1 MAEAITIKKLTDF
14 ASGSVPRLLRLG
26 SSFQRI
32 LTFSP
37 ADDLI
42 FPQKA
47 ISVSIGKGS
56 LSVAYGTKI
65 LSAMSLKGLK
75 TYPLEESGRYPQPE
89 EMISSLALAVNEFGA
104 PRVALTLIIP
114 KAWAIIRTVEF
125 PSTVRENLASVVAF
139 EMDRLTPFTSDEA
152 FFDFKVLKEDGGRIT
167 LLLMAARSDAVMPYL
182 NSLAANGFTVNRITV
197 DIAGISAF
205 CGQEGKDSDVLFI
218 GIDEK
223 EYEGAQFTGGSMVK
237 VFSGSFKSTDET
249 AKVDEVSAHLK
260 KLIEESKELGRSPK
274 VTAHIKGSSPSIGEL
289 LKVRISVPVSLL
301 KPSYARIQFLQPL
314 QDIPY
319 GTVGS
324 LIESLQAG
332 RNGLN
337 LLKKGVQTKQKPP
350 VAFTIILMIAI
361 VVIWVA
367 YLLAPLRGERQRL
380 AEITQT
386 ASSLKAAVKKV
397 EDLKKEAAD
406 LNAEIDL
413 IKNFK
418 EERPL
423 VLTLM
428 KELTTVI
435 PKTTWL
441 TRVRITETG
450 VDIEGYAA
458 SASELL
464 PKLEASKLFQKVE
477 FASPTF
483 RDVKMNSDRFVI
495 KMEIEGIKKGSETA
509 QKTDGGAKKTVIEKP
524 KAGEK
529 IKSDKK

>member
-14 ASGSVPRLLRLG
+14 ASGSIPRLMSLG
-26 SSFQRI
+26 SFLRRI

-47 ISVSIGKGS
+47 LSVSIGKGS
-56 LSVAYGTKI
+56 LSVAYGTRF
-65 LSAMSLKGLK
+65 LSGMSLKGLK
-75 TYPLEESGRYPQPE
+75 TYPLEGSSRYPQPE
-89 EMISSLALAVNEFGA
+89 EMVSSLALATNEFGV
-104 PRVALTLIIP
+104 PRTAITLSIP

-139 EMDRLTPFTSDEA
+139 EMDRLTPFTSEEA
-152 FFDFKVLKEDGGRIT
+152 FFDFKVLKEDGGRIN
-167 LLLMAARSDAVMPYL
+167 LLLMAARSDALMPYL
-182 NSLAANGFTVNRITV
+182 NALAENGFIVDRITV
-197 DIAGISAF
+197 DVAGIGAF

-218 GIDEK
+218 GMDER
-223 EYEGAQFTGGSMVK
+223 EYEVAQFTGGSLVK
-237 VFSGSFKSTDET
+237 VFSGSFTSADEA
-249 AKVDEVSAHLK
+249 AKVDDVSSQLK
-260 KLIEESKELGRSPK
+260 KLIEESKEQGNSPK
-274 VTAHIKGSSPSIGEL
+274 VIAHIKGNSPSVGEL
-289 LKVRISVPVSLL
+289 LKVRTSVPVSLL
-301 KPSYARIQFLQPL
+301 KPSNAQIRYFQPL

-324 LIESLQAG
+324 LIESLQTG
-332 RNGLN
+332 RRGLN
-337 LLKKGVQTKQKPP
+337 LLKKGQYTKQKPP
-350 VAFTIILMIAI
+350 VISSLILMTAI

-367 YLLAPLRGERQRL
+367 YLLAPLRVERQRL

-386 ASSLKAAVKKV
+386 AASMKAAVKKV

-406 LNAEIDL
+406 LNFEIDS

-423 VLTLM
+423 ALTLL

-441 TRVRITETG
+441 TRVRITETAA
-450 VDIEGYAA
+450 DIEGYAA

-495 KMEIEGIKKGSETA
+495 KMEIEGIKKSSEPAT
-509 QKTDGGAKKTVIEKP
+509 KTDGGPKKTGVEKP
-524 KAGEK
+524 KAG
-529 IKSDKK
+529 KK

>member
-14 ASGSVPRLLRLG
+14 ASGSIPRLMGLG
-26 SSFQRI
+26 SFIRRI

-47 ISVSIGKGS
+47 LSVSIGKGS
-56 LSVAYGTKI
+56 LSVAYGTRF
-65 LSAMSLKGLK
+65 LSGMSLKGLK
-75 TYPLEESGRYPQPE
+75 TYPLEDGGRYPQPE
-89 EMISSLALAVNEFGA
+89 EMVSSLTLAVNEFGV
-104 PRVALTLIIP
+104 PRTGITLSIP

-139 EMDRLTPFTSDEA
+139 EMDRLTPFTSEEA
-152 FFDFKVLKEDGGRIT
+152 FFDFKVLKEGGEKIN
-167 LLLMAARSDAVMPYL
+167 LLLMAAKSDALMPYL
-182 NSLAANGFTVNRITV
+182 NSLAENGFTVERITV
-197 DIAGISAF
+197 DIAGIGAF
-205 CGQEGKDSDVLFI
+205 CGREGKDSDVLFI
-218 GIDEK
+218 DMDEK
-223 EYEGAQFTGGSMVK
+223 EYEGALFAGGSIVK
-237 VFSGSFKSTDET
+237 VFSGSFTSSGET
-249 AKVDEVSAHLK
+249 ARVDEVSSQLK
-260 KLIEESKELGRSPK
+260 KLIEESIERGKSPK
-274 VTAHIKGSSPSIGEL
+274 VMAHIKGSNPSIGEL
-289 LKVRISVPVSLL
+289 LKVKTSVPVSLL
-301 KPSYARIQFLQPL
+301 KPSYAQIRYFQSF
-314 QDIPY
+314 QDVPY

-332 RNGLN
+332 RRGLN
-337 LLKKGVQTKQKPP
+337 LLNKGLYTIQKPP
-350 VAFTIILMIAI
+350 LISTIILMTAI
-361 VVIWVA
+361 VIIWVA
-367 YLLAPLRGERQRL
+367 YLLAPLRAEKQRL

-386 ASSLKAAVKKV
+386 AASMKAAVKKV
-397 EDLKKEAAD
+397 EDLKKEVAD
-406 LNAEIDL
+406 INAEIDS
-413 IKNFK
+413 IRNFK

-423 VLTLM
+423 ALTLM
-428 KELTTVI
+428 KELTTVL

-495 KMEIEGIKKGSETA
+495 KMEIEGLKKSSEPA
-509 QKTDGGAKKTVIEKP
+509 QKTDSGSKKAGVEKP